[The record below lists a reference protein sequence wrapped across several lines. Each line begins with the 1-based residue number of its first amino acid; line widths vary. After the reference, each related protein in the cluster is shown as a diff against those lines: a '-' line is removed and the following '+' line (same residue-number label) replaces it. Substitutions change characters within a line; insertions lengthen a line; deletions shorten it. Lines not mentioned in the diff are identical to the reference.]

1 MNLSLAPIERIMRE
15 VGAERVSK
23 DAVQALANILRDNAQ
38 ELTEDAIAMA
48 KHANRKTITAEDIR
62 LAKRA

>member
-1 MNLSLAPIERIMRE
+1 MDLPLAPIERIMRD
-15 VGAERVSK
+15 VGAERIS
-23 DAVQALANILRDNAQ
+23 DEAVKALANILKDNAQ

-62 LAKRA
+62 MAKRT